1 MINLNQL
8 RVFYEAA
15 RTGSFT
21 GAAKKLCITQPAVT
35 AQIKTF
41 EDQCNLKLF
50 RKRAEALPRATKET
64 LSMSTPERS
73 LNMKK
78 K

>member
-15 RTGSFT
+15 RCGSFT
-21 GAAKKLCITQPAVT
+21 SAARKLCITQPAVT

-50 RKRAEALPRATKET
+50 
-64 LSMSTPERS
+64 
-73 LNMKK
+73 
-78 K
+78 